1 MKSWLATTVMT
12 FLEMIIAS
20 VNASLVKGKENS
32 RVKTRCKLN
41 WRIKWNRI
49 GHMHIL
55 FMFNLSCVFTGS
67 TWSLKIFATEVAAR
81 ICSVR
86 TTVCKTLRNFLRK
99 NTVDFPVK
107 LTTKLKRNLSQ
118 RFFLGNFAK
127 VFMTALK
134 NLLQISLL
142 ILDKFKRIN

>member
-1 MKSWLATTVMT
+1 MKSWLVTTVMT
-12 FLEMIIAS
+12 FLGMIIAS

-41 WRIKWNRI
+41 LRIKWNRI

-67 TWSLKIFATEVAAR
+67 TWSLKMFATEAPAR
-81 ICSVR
+81 ICSVK
-86 TTVCKTLRNFLRK
+86 TTVCKTRCNFLRK
-99 NTVDFPVK
+99 NTLDFPVK

-118 RFFLGNFAK
+118 RFFPWKLCESFHDSIKESSPNFASNIRQ
-127 VFMTALK
+127 V
-134 NLLQISLL
+134 
-142 ILDKFKRIN
+142 